1 MAQSFE
7 YTHPHYEARRSETII
22 APSTVSGTTG
32 FCIPAF
38 AANMSKVTMTTII
51 GGTTGTGATMV
62 VTMGGS
68 AVGTWVGTGAGG
80 LQTSYTPAAPIAN
93 AALAVGNYVVTSTDA
108 TVRVAITWEYF
119 PQALSNVTF

>member
-1 MAQSFE
+1 MSQSFN
-7 YTHPHYEARRSETII
+7 YTHPHYEARRSETIVLDSAI
-22 APSTVSGTTG
+22 SGTTG

-62 VTMGGS
+62 VTMGGT

-80 LQTSYTPAAPIAN
+80 LQTSYTPSAPIAVD
-93 AALAVGNYVVTSTDA
+93 ALEVANYVVASTDA

-119 PQALSNVTF
+119 PQALSTVTY